1 MRRKPDTRHPI
12 PCHTPHGT
20 RRQGIP
26 TSCMTC
32 KIRRT
37 SSTPH
42 RTPMSSCPCPT
53 AAPMWCRRSAAAC
66 LCTPGTPHPSS
77 PRTLPCR
84 SPPRI
89 PMCCTPHRCRPA
101 RSSLAHTL
109 HRSAVPGPSRP
120 CSIDIPPP
128 RHQPGRVLWLRRHST
143 LHNTPSPM
151 HLTPYTSASKPFPT
165 PQPLNPSLS
174 VYALT
179 LWLRRHSTLH
189 NTPFALHP
197 TLYNLRP
204 TSRTS
209 HPPCTFTLVPQ
220 LLYTLP

>member
-1 MRRKPDTRHPI
+1 MLPLSRSLITLRACGYIIGVIVLAACVSNPFRLPFLVSEQ
-12 PCHTPHGT
+12 T
-20 RRQGIP
+20 RREIVVVN
-26 TSCMTC
+26 C
-32 KIRRT
+32 I
-37 SSTPH
+37 
-42 RTPMSSCPCPT
+42 
-53 AAPMWCRRSAAAC
+53 
-66 LCTPGTPHPSS
+66 LCG
-77 PRTLPCR
+77 C
-84 SPPRI
+84 
-89 PMCCTPHRCRPA
+89 A
-101 RSSLAHTL
+101 GTL
-109 HRSAVPGPSRP
+109 HY
-120 CSIDIPPP
+120 
-128 RHQPGRVLWLRRHST
+128 T
-143 LHNTPSPM
+143 TPSPM

-220 LLYTLP
+220 LLYALP